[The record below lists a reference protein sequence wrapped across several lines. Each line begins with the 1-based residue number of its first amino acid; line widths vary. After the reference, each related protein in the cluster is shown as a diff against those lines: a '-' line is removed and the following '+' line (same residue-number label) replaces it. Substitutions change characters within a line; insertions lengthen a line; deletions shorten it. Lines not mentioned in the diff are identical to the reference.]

1 MRRKQPGRR
10 IPSRTACGCERGR
23 QRRLQGGQAEE
34 AAGLCLQSVRCP
46 FNCVPSPRASL
57 SNAHVSKYLLFLSRS
72 GFQGSGLRE
81 RGAERAPPG
90 AGDSASSACPSIAAE
105 RAAAARGT
113 PAVSGGRAAARSGRR
128 GGGSPGAGL
137 QAGHGSDPQPAGR
150 PRRSPLAAAGSR
162 AGRGAPG
169 APRGRH
175 LQPRARLREAG
186 RGNKGLRGSGRRVR
200 GERGRGGGRAGLRR
214 AGRGGAGAG
223 SGAGGGS
230 GHAERPAAGGGSGAG
245 TSGAGAP
252 VRRAERAAR
261 PAQSRTEPSRG
272 QRAARG
278 CCGCG
283 GGGRCSA
290 VPGAA
295 ARRAR
300 RRLRALAGGPSAAGR
315 PGLPAA
321 ERPMRAGRVEWR
333 RRRPMPG
340 QPGPGGIRWSRSV
353 AEFSFLDPR
362 AVKDLSP
369 AGAGRYGN
377 VSLCTG
383 RGFGY
388 RGWRSPRPARGRL
401 RAARLPARF
410 SPPTSLGCD
419 SSQLEP

>member
-137 QAGHGSDPQPAGR
+137 QAGHGPDPQPAGR

-200 GERGRGGGRAGLRR
+200 GERGRGGGARDFGARDET
-214 AGRGGAGAG
+214 GRGGRGQRGRGRLGPRRAPGSGRRERGGDERSRGSGTAG
-223 SGAGGGS
+223 GAGG
-230 GHAERPAAGGGSGAG
+230 
-245 TSGAGAP
+245 AP
-252 VRRAERAAR
+252 RAEQNRA
-261 PAQSRTEPSRG
+261 EP
-272 QRAARG
+272 RAARG
-278 CCGCG
+278 PGLLRLRWRRALLRGPRG
-283 GGGRCSA
+283 GSAPCQAAAPRFGGRA
-290 VPGAA
+290 QR
-295 ARRAR
+295 RRAS
-300 RRLRALAGGPSAAGR
+300 RAAGG
-315 PGLPAA
+315 
-321 ERPMRAGRVEWR
+321 
-333 RRRPMPG
+333 
-340 QPGPGGIRWSRSV
+340 
-353 AEFSFLDPR
+353 
-362 AVKDLSP
+362 
-369 AGAGRYGN
+369 
-377 VSLCTG
+377 
-383 RGFGY
+383 
-388 RGWRSPRPARGRL
+388 
-401 RAARLPARF
+401 RAANAGGAR
-410 SPPTSLGCD
+410 
-419 SSQLEP
+419 

>member
-137 QAGHGSDPQPAGR
+137 QAGHRSDPQPAGR

-200 GERGRGGGRAGLRR
+200 GERGRGGGARDFGARDGAGRARAAGPGAARATPSAR
-214 AGRGGAGAG
+214 QRAAGAGRGRAEPGLRYGG
-223 SGAGGGS
+223 RSG
-230 GHAERPAAGGGSGAG
+230 RR
-245 TSGAGAP
+245 AP
-252 VRRAERAAR
+252 RRAE
-261 PAQSRTEPSRG
+261 PSRAEG
-272 QRAARG
+272 SAR
-278 CCGCG
+278 
-283 GGGRCSA
+283 
-290 VPGAA
+290 PGAA
-295 ARRAR
+295 AVAVAAGAAPRSPGRQRAVPGGGSALWRAGPAPPGVPGCRRPSGQCGRGALSGGGGGQCR
-300 RRLRALAGGPSAAGR
+300 GSPGREGCGRPRLLRRLHAR
-315 PGLPAA
+315 
-321 ERPMRAGRVEWR
+321 
-333 RRRPMPG
+333 
-340 QPGPGGIRWSRSV
+340 
-353 AEFSFLDPR
+353 FC
-362 AVKDLSP
+362 SP
-369 AGAGRYGN
+369 
-377 VSLCTG
+377 G
-383 RGFGY
+383 RGCAASGSFQ
-388 RGWRSPRPARGRL
+388 RKARGRS
-401 RAARLPARF
+401 LPA
-410 SPPTSLGCD
+410 PAPCLG
-419 SSQLEP
+419 L